1 MIKICPILPGAP
13 VSKPNLPHFCN
24 YLIDDSGLG
33 CERSVLR
40 FAQQN
45 PGEDLFVFHSDIWP
59 VVESWEN
66 VLDWEDEIN
75 KYKRDFPRAGI
86 ISCTLIFPDR
96 KGTRK
101 GIQYAGGTFLQGL
114 PNHSLEECKRPRKSQ
129 WATWGGCLITAE
141 ALACLEEDPHYLWSY
156 VVDCEYSLQIRRAGF
171 DIMQVPTQMYHE
183 ESRDNKIVRA
193 QNPIKNFAETHNLR
207 VFREKWGGTEFIKDE
222 DNIERNKG

>member
-13 VSKPNLPHFCN
+13 VPNPILGCK
-24 YLIDDSGLG
+24 YIIDDSGLG

-59 VVESWEN
+59 VAE
-66 VLDWEDEIN
+66 DWEDEIN
-75 KYKRDFPRAGI
+75 RFKREFKKAGI
-86 ISCTLIFPDR
+86 ISTTLIFPDS
-96 KGTRK
+96 KEL
-101 GIQYAGGTFLQGL
+101 QYSGGYFLQGVPKHRL
-114 PNHSLEECKRPRKSQ
+114 DECRNPSKSQ

-193 QNPIKNFAETHNLR
+193 QNPVKNFAETHNLR
-207 VFREKWGGTEFIKDE
+207 VFGEKWGGTEFIKDE